1 MAGNEKN
8 NLHDSF
14 KQEEHS
20 SSNVV
25 SKDVFSHTEIKP
37 IKKSNQLNLILACIG
52 IIFSISVLYFTYIK
66 RNFEQ
71 DIQNEKI
78 NNNELP
84 ALDNSV
90 TNNNTND
97 NENII
102 NKNNSENN
110 ELIQYELGNYV
121 VDGDELGR
129 AYFHDY
135 PNQSTRRN
143 AFVVTGEF
151 VYILKAKNGFG
162 YVEFVNPKGK
172 KSKGWLKL
180 NLLTFY
186 NN

>member
-1 MAGNEKN
+1 MISNEKN
-8 NLHDSF
+8 RLHDSF
-14 KQEEHS
+14 KQEEQS

-25 SKDVFSHTEIKP
+25 SKDVFSQTQSKP
-37 IKKSNQLNLILACIG
+37 IKKSNQLNLILACLG
-52 IIFSISVLYFTYIK
+52 IVFSISVLYFSYIK
-66 RNFEQ
+66 KNFEQ
-71 DIQNEKI
+71 DIQNKKSS
-78 NNNELP
+78 NNDLP
-84 ALDNSV
+84 AFDNSV
-90 TNNNTND
+90 TNDNSND

-102 NKNNSENN
+102 NEKNSENN
-110 ELIQYELGNYV
+110 KLIHYELGNYV

-143 AFVVTGEF
+143 AFVVTGEY
-151 VYILKAKNGFG
+151 VNILKTQNGFG